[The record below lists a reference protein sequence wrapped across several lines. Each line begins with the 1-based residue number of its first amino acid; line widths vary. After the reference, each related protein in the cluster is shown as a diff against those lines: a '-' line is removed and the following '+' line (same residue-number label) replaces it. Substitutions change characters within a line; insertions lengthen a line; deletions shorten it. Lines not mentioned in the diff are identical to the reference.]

1 MFCQKCGTENPDNS
15 IVCQKCG
22 TSLVPKEAKSTSVGL
37 EPNIAGLLCY
47 ILGWVTGI
55 IFFLL
60 EKENKFVRF
69 HAMQSI
75 ITFGA
80 FTLLSIILSI
90 FSWIPYI
97 GLLFWVLNIISGIL
111 AFVLWIVL
119 MVKAYK
125 GEKYKLPIAGEMAEK
140 YL

>member
-1 MFCQKCGTENPDNS
+1 MFCQKCGTENPDSS

-22 TSLVPKEAKSTSVGL
+22 TSLVQKEAKSTSVGL

-47 ILGWVTGI
+47 VLGWITGI

-69 HAMQSI
+69 HAIQSI

-80 FTLLSIILSI
+80 FTLLSIIFSI
-90 FSWIPYI
+90 FMWIPYI
-97 GLLFWVLNIISGIL
+97 GLLFLVISILSGIL
-111 AFVLWIVL
+111 
-119 MVKAYK
+119 
-125 GEKYKLPIAGEMAEK
+125 
-140 YL
+140 

>member
-1 MFCQKCGTENPDNS
+1 
-15 IVCQKCG
+15 
-22 TSLVPKEAKSTSVGL
+22 
-37 EPNIAGLLCY
+37 
-47 ILGWVTGI
+47 
-55 IFFLL
+55 
-60 EKENKFVRF
+60 
-69 HAMQSI
+69 MQSI

-97 GLLFWVLNIISGIL
+97 GILFWILNIIIGIL

-119 MVKAYK
+119 MVKAYQ
-125 GEKYKLPIAGEMAEK
+125 GEKYKLPVAGDMAEN